1 MIVTIIASGS
11 RGDVQPYVALGKGL
25 KEAGHTV
32 RVLATR
38 DFQNLVTGYGLEF
51 VDMGGSMETVV
62 QSMQALLEQGN
73 MLKILVSMAQAAQQ
87 LASQAAVSGLA
98 ACQGSDR
105 IISGLGGLFVGLALS
120 EKLGIP
126 FVPAYLY
133 PFTPTREFPSVLTPL
148 PQTRLTSWAN
158 RLSHRLAQQMMWQ
171 TTRAADNKTRRQVL
185 HMTPAPFWGPFA
197 SLQQQKQTILYG
209 YSPQVLP
216 PPKDWGDFI
225 HVTGYWFLDPP
236 AGWEPPVDLMNFLQ
250 SGPPPIYIGFG
261 SIPNSRPEKTADL
274 VLQALART
282 GQRGVLSS
290 GWGGLKKEYLPETVF
305 MIGSMPHSWLFPK
318 MAAVVHHGG
327 AGTTAAGLW
336 AGIPAIVTPFF
347 GDQPFWGKRVH
358 ALGVGPRPIP
368 RKRLT
373 LDRLVESIRCVVSD
387 KAIQQKAARL
397 GERIRDENGV
407 ARAVAALEQKWNDY
421 A

>member
-25 KEAGHTV
+25 KEVGHKV

>member
-1 MIVTIIASGS
+1 MIVSIIASGS

-51 VDMGGSMETVV
+51 VDMGGSMETVA
-62 QSMQALLEQGN
+62 QGMQTLLEQGN
-73 MLKILVSMAQAAQQ
+73 MLKILASMGQAAQ
-87 LASQAAVSGLA
+87 LMASQAAVSGLA
-98 ACQGSDR
+98 ACQDSDR

-171 TTRAADNKTRRQVL
+171 TTRAADNQARRQVL
-185 HMTPAPFWGPFA
+185 HMAPAPFWGPFA

-236 AGWEPPVDLMNFLQ
+236 TGWEPPVDLMNFLQ

-261 SIPNSRPEKTADL
+261 SIPNSKPEQAADL

-290 GWGGLKKEYLPETVF
+290 GWGGLQKENLPETVF
-305 MIGSMPHSWLFPK
+305 MIGSMPHSWLFPQ

-347 GDQPFWGKRVH
+347 GDQPFWGERVY

-373 LDRLVESIRCVVSD
+373 LDRLVESIRQVVSD
-387 KAIQQKAARL
+387 TAMQQQAARL
-397 GERIRDENGV
+397 GERIRAEDGV
-407 ARAVAALEQKWNDY
+407 ARAVAALE